1 MDKNLCVQELNKGL
15 NISTEENVNMYV
27 QHALQTISLGLS
39 LVVSNIT
46 TWKNGVKYKLSDLF
60 LALKNVFFF
69 ITRLNGIN

>member
-1 MDKNLCVQELNKGL
+1 MDRNLCVQELNKEL

-60 LALKNVFFF
+60 LALKNVFLFV
-69 ITRLNGIN
+69 TRLNGIN

>member
-39 LVVSNIT
+39 VVVSNIT
-46 TWKNGVKYKLSDLF
+46 T
-60 LALKNVFFF
+60 
-69 ITRLNGIN
+69 